1 MNKTNDGSRYG
12 LTQYRWPLDY
22 ELAGRTFALSSG
34 RGTIH
39 LAFQDREFADCDGVL
54 SQYQALK
61 LDADTHF
68 AVFGE
73 TLAVAVLD
81 LKNGTA
87 ALRPDGADA
96 WRFCRI
102 EGLGPDGAAALPA
115 RTGEMTGTHVKWCF
129 GAGRYVEHK
138 YQSDSECRC
147 VWSPRTDRPRTWP
160 AEYIKLG
167 EGKYLV
173 EINGTSPFR
182 TDMPQSFSRM
192 ILAQDYDRLL
202 TVGCVYSPVLNE
214 FRMVSGYAL
223 EP

>member
-22 ELAGRTFALSSG
+22 ELAGRSFTLSSA
-34 RGTIH
+34 RGSFS
-39 LAFQDREFADCDGVL
+39 LAFRDREFVDCDGVL

-81 LKNGTA
+81 LKNDVA
-87 ALRPDGADA
+87 ALRPDGRDV

-102 EGLGPDGAAALPA
+102 EDPDRGSTASLPVL
-115 RTGEMTGTHVKWCF
+115 TDEMTGTHVRWNF
-129 GAGRYVEHK
+129 GAGRYVEQRC
-138 YQSDSECRC
+138 QSSSECRC
-147 VWSPRTDRPRTWP
+147 VWSPRTDRPRTLP
-160 AEYIKLG
+160 AAYIRLG
-167 EGKYLV
+167 ENKYLTEV
-173 EINGTSPFR
+173 DGTSPFR
-182 TDMPQSFSRM
+182 TDMPQSFSKL

-214 FRMVSGYAL
+214 FRMISGYAM